1 MMDDIGRG
9 CDVDAPALGAS
20 EQPQVVDKP
29 EEELQRRPGV
39 LGSVTLSESYRSGPS
54 TPAQASA
61 PRDPIASMSVTIDLN
76 DADCDVKASGLM
88 YGHSRSPSQRM
99 FLFTVEASY
108 RASSDHGVSWLH
120 AAIDNHNSGIS
131 LKIRVPTEGGFRTR
145 NFHISTG
152 LRDKLGTCLGA

>member
-1 MMDDIGRG
+1 MDDIGRG

-20 EQPQVVDKP
+20 EQRQVVDKP

-54 TPAQASA
+54 TLALACA

-88 YGHSRSPSQRM
+88 DGHSRSPSQQM
-99 FLFTVEASY
+99 FPFTVESGN
-108 RASSDHGVSWLH
+108 RASSDRGMSLLY
-120 AAIDNHNSGIS
+120 AAIDNHNSGLS
-131 LKIRVPTEGGFRTR
+131 LKIRVPTDGGFRTR

-152 LRDKLGTCLGA
+152 PRAKLGTYLGA